1 MDDCFA
7 AMPRVPFPEFIRGA
21 QHHIVT
27 FPTDTVPALAAQ
39 PENAKLLFQAKQRSP
54 QKSVIMMAADASDLW
69 GYVVGS
75 EPDLL
80 YWQEVSQQHWP
91 GALTLV
97 LPASDRVPRDMN
109 PLTPDTIGLRVP
121 NSAIARH
128 VLAQTGPLATTS
140 ANLSGQ
146 PALQTL
152 TEIEAAFPDA
162 LMLVDDD
169 LRSLGYE
176 PMQRHQSGLPST
188 VAEWNGSSWNIL
200 RQGGVCL

>member
-1 MDDCFA
+1 
-7 AMPRVPFPEFIRGA
+7 MPRVSLSEFIRGA
-21 QHHIVT
+21 QHKLVT
-27 FPTDTVPALAAQ
+27 FPTDTVPALATR

-54 QKSVIMMAADASDLW
+54 QKSVILMGGDASDLW
-69 GYVVGS
+69 AYVVGS

-91 GALTLV
+91 GALTMV

-128 VLAQTGPLATTS
+128 ILRQTGPMATTS

-152 TEIEAAFPDA
+152 PKIEEAFPDA
-162 LMLVDDD
+162 LMLMDDD
-169 LRSLGYE
+169 LRSLGYD
-176 PMQRHQSGLPST
+176 PNQPPQSGLPST
-188 VAEWNGSSWNIL
+188 VAQWNGSGWKIL
-200 RQGGVCL
+200 RQGGIRL